1 MMASAR
7 MAATPSTAPVTIVI
21 ADDHQIFREGLRKL
35 LEATPGFR
43 VVGDAADG
51 AEAIR
56 KVRELAPDVLLLDLS
71 MPRMHGLDTLR
82 DLAEQH
88 GKTRILLLT
97 AEIEKPQL
105 VTALQLGAR
114 GAVMKESASALL
126 LKAIYCVL
134 NGEYWVGRE
143 SVSDLITAMR
153 TSDQDKSRAN
163 AGRGYQLTEREL
175 QIMTLIVG
183 AAGNKEIADKLGI
196 SEKTVKFHRGRVM
209 DKTQAGSVAELV
221 RQAEKIDVRLPRPRQ
236 AG

>member
-1 MMASAR
+1 MMASAG

-56 KVRELAPDVLLLDLS
+56 KVRELSPVVLLLDLS

-196 SEKTVKFHRGRVM
+196 SEKTVKHHLTNIF
-209 DKTQAGSVAELV
+209 DKVGVSTRLELAMFAIQ
-221 RQAEKIDVRLPRPRQ
+221 RRIEKPDSG
-236 AG
+236 ADN